1 MQETLR
7 AYPNLSLKAGSV
19 ADLVL
24 HQPNPTHDRP
34 TPDERLFGRV
44 QGIRTEAGEFI
55 PCDKVIIS
63 TGTFLG
69 GQINIG
75 LQSTPFGRIE

>member
-1 MQETLR
+1 MQDTLSN
-7 AYPNLSLKAGSV
+7 YPNLTLKAGSV
-19 ADLVL
+19 AELL
-24 HQPNPTHDRP
+24 LDRSSSSRHGP
-34 TPDERLFGRV
+34 QEAASIHGKVT
-44 QGIRTEAGEFI
+44 GIRTEAGETI

-75 LQSTPFGRIE
+75 LKSTPFGRIE